1 MVKITGKTVV
11 IQEITLMIIE
21 SGCTRD
27 LIISTQEIIYS
38 SEVSEVK

>member
-1 MVKITGKTVV
+1 MVKITGKTIV

-27 LIISTQEIIYS
+27 YLFQ
-38 SEVSEVK
+38 